1 MTSAPAPRR
10 TAQRPRPSLARSP
23 RQRAEAW
30 TGALFVLGFALPFL
44 VFNVAPILFG
54 AYVSLTEWGIIGSPR
69 FVGLANYE
77 RAINDRWLIL
87 AFWNVGLYALV
98 ITPAVVILG
107 LAFALYVDRGFP
119 LSGLVRTAFFAP
131 YVVSATVIGLVWVWL
146 LDTRHGLFNA
156 GLALFGINPVPWL
169 TSTDWALYGVALA
182 SIWWD
187 LGLVFI
193 LLLAALQE
201 CDRELHEAAEIDGAS
216 RWQRFRHVTLPQLRP
231 ALSMVLT
238 LQLIATMRIFS
249 QVYVMTNGGPAGSSS
264 SVITHIYQ
272 TALVQ
277 NLMGYASAIS
287 MMLFA
292 AIMLVTVIQRRLF
305 REVRNG

>member
-1 MTSAPAPRR
+1 M
-10 TAQRPRPSLARSP
+10 
-23 RQRAEAW
+23 
-30 TGALFVLGFALPFL
+30 GILFVLGFTLPFL
-44 VFNVAPILFG
+44 IFNVGPILFG

-69 FVGLANYE
+69 FVGLQNYQT
-77 RAINDRWLIL
+77 ALADRWLHL

-98 ITPAVVILG
+98 VTPAVVSLG

-119 LSGLVRTAFFAP
+119 LSGLARTLFFAP
-131 YVVSATVIGLVWVWL
+131 YVVSATVIGLVWVWM
-146 LDTRHGLFNA
+146 LDTRGGLVNA
-156 GLALFGINPVPWL
+156 TLEAFGLPSVPWL

-182 SIWWD
+182 SVWWD

-201 CDRELHEAAEIDGAS
+201 CDPSLQEAAEIDGAS

-238 LQLIATMRIFS
+238 LQIIATMRIFS

-287 MMLFA
+287 MLLFA
-292 AIMLVTVIQRRLF
+292 AILIVTVIQRRLF
-305 REVRNG
+305 REVRHG